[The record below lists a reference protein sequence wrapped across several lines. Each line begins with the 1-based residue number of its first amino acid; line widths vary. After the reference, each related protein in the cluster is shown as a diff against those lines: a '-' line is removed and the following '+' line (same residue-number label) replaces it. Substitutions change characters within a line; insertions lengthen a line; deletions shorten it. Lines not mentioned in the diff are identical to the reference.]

1 MKNLVIFMS
10 LKKTYFMKILFC
22 ILILSLSLTSCFKEL
37 DEGLKINYEGTIKA
51 QIDIDPQF
59 SFYKELYKITDSL
72 ANLSRGVSAVPTV
85 GGTLGTD
92 VLTAFIPTN
101 TAFIESGISFV
112 SSKAV
117 NALGNSIVQINPL
130 LLKFI
135 IKDSTKSTTF
145 NQNSVRNFLSYYLVN
160 NRIVNQSEIG
170 KDLGLRTFNP
180 ADSLFVKQFNS
191 DFYLNANSKVNIGA
205 AIETKNGKIYPINSL
220 LTRTYNGVALAFSST
235 TNRID
240 TTLSLFNQALIRAND
255 VTITATFNATATTI
269 YHTIFIPTNQA
280 FRAAGL
286 TSTVIAATTPANLA
300 AILRHHVIRK
310 RLLTADL
317 QDGPLPML
325 SGSNLEITSG
335 LKPTIKSAKT
345 TSVANIVEPNIL
357 CTRGVMHK
365 IDRVL
370 LP

>member
-1 MKNLVIFMS
+1 MFKSIN
-10 LKKTYFMKILFC
+10 KTYFMKILFC
-22 ILILSLSLTSCFKEL
+22 ILILSFSLVSCFKEL

-72 ANLSRGVSAVPTV
+72 ANLSRGITAVATV

-92 VLTAFIPTN
+92 VITAFIPTN
-101 TAFIESGISFV
+101 SAFTENGITFV
-112 SSKAV
+112 TSRSI
-117 NALGNSIVQINPL
+117 NSLGNSVVQINPL

-135 IKDSTKSTTF
+135 VKDSTRSTNF
-145 NQNSVRNFLSYYLVN
+145 NLNSVRNFLSYYLVFN
-160 NRIVNQSEIG
+160 KIINQNEIN
-170 KDLGLRTFNP
+170 KDLGLRAFNP
-180 ADSLFVKQFNS
+180 GDSLFVKQFSN
-191 DFYLNANSKVNIGA
+191 DFYLNATAKINVGA
-205 AIETKNGKIYPINSL
+205 AIETKNGKIFPINSL
-220 LTRTYNGVALAFSST
+220 LTRTYNGVALAYSST

-255 VTITATFNATATTI
+255 PAITATFNATATTI
-269 YHTIFIPTNQA
+269 YHTIFIPTNHA

-286 TSTVIAATTPANLA
+286 TSNVIAATTPANLA
-300 AILRHHVIRK
+300 AILRYHIVRK

-317 QDGPLPML
+317 QDGSLAML
-325 SGSNLEITSG
+325 SGTNLEISSG

-357 CTRGVMHK
+357 CLRGVMHK
-365 IDRVL
+365 IDKVL

>member
-1 MKNLVIFMS
+1 MNNSNII
-10 LKKTYFMKILFC
+10 KTFLCFLF
-22 ILILSLSLTSCFKEL
+22 LSLGFSSCVQEL
-37 DEGLKINYEGTIKA
+37 DKGLEINYENTIKTR
-51 QIDIDPQF
+51 IDTDPQF
-59 SFYKELYKITDSL
+59 SFYRELYKITDSL
-72 ANLSRGVSAVPTV
+72 ANVSRGITAVANV

-101 TAFIESGISFV
+101 SAFTDNGITFV
-112 SSKAV
+112 TSRSV
-117 NALGNSIVQINPL
+117 NNLGNSSVQINPI
-130 LLKFI
+130 LLKFVV
-135 IKDSTKSTTF
+135 KDSTRSTNF
-145 NQNSVRNFLSYYLVN
+145 NLNSVRNFLSYYLVFGK
-160 NRIVNQSEIG
+160 IVNQNEIN
-170 KDLGLRTFNP
+170 KDLGLRAFNP
-180 ADSLFVKQFNS
+180 GDSLYVKQFSN
-191 DFYLNANSKVNIGA
+191 DFYLNATAKINVSG
-205 AIETKNGKIYPINSL
+205 AIEMKNGKIFPINSL
-220 LTRTYNGVALAFSST
+220 LTRPYNGVALAYSST

-255 VTITATFNATATTI
+255 ATITATFNATATTI

-300 AILRHHVIRK
+300 TILRHHIVRR

-317 QDGPLPML
+317 ADGPLTML

-345 TSVANIVEPNIL
+345 TTVANIVEPNIL
-357 CTRGVMHK
+357 SLRGVMHK
-365 IDRVL
+365 IDKVL

>member
-1 MKNLVIFMS
+1 MNNTYKMKTFF
-10 LKKTYFMKILFC
+10 YFLF
-22 ILILSLSLTSCFKEL
+22 LSLGFSSCIQEL
-37 DEGLKINYEGTIKA
+37 DGGLAINYEGTIKS
-51 QIDIDPQF
+51 QIDTDPQF
-59 SFYKELYKITDSL
+59 SFYKELYKVTDSL
-72 ANLSRGVSAVPTV
+72 ANVSRGITAVANV

-101 TAFIESGISFV
+101 SAFTENGITFI
-112 SSKAV
+112 SSRSV
-117 NALGNSIVQINPL
+117 NNSGNSSVQINPL
-130 LLKFI
+130 LLRFI
-135 IKDSTKSTTF
+135 VKDSTRSTNF
-145 NQNSVRNFLSYYLVN
+145 NLNSVRNFLSYYLVFGK
-160 NRIVNQSEIG
+160 IINQNEIS

-180 ADSLFVKQFNS
+180 VDSLFVKQSSN
-191 DFYLNANSKVNIGA
+191 DFYLNATSKINVGSV
-205 AIETKNGKIYPINSL
+205 IEKKNGKIFPINSL
-220 LTRTYNGVALAFSST
+220 LTRTYNGTALAYSST

-255 VTITATFNATATTI
+255 ATITATFNATATTI

-286 TSTVIAATTPANLA
+286 TSTVIATATPANLA
-300 AILRHHVIRK
+300 AILRHHVVRR

-317 QDGPLPML
+317 ADGPLTML
-325 SGSNLEITSG
+325 SGTNLEITSG

-345 TSVANIVEPNIL
+345 TTVANIVEPNIL
-357 CTRGVMHK
+357 CLRGVMHK